1 MPSCSSTFP
10 PGGIQPPPDRLERP
24 GLEDWYRRAGKFA
37 PWFGWTAALS
47 FATAVCLVFA
57 AAPGEAVRGEHHRIA
72 FIHGPATW
80 ISVLLYLLT
89 TGSASLGLVTR
100 QRLSSMLASALA
112 PTGAMFAFVSL
123 WTVSLW
129 GKPVWGVWWVWD
141 VHLSS
146 ELLLLFL
153 FLGFIALREAI
164 DDNGRADRATGVLGL
179 AGLVALPVLHVSV
192 HWWNSR
198 QGLAFPEV
206 GITAGSGAVVFVTMM
221 MMSISLACYALAA
234 ALTRLRIV
242 ILERERSAAWVSGEH
257 MS

>member
-1 MPSCSSTFP
+1 MPSCSSAFP
-10 PGGIQPPPDRLERP
+10 PARIQPPDRLERP
-24 GLEDWYRRAGKFA
+24 GLEDWYRRAGKLA
-37 PWFGWTAALS
+37 PWFGWAAALS
-47 FATAVCLVFA
+47 FVAAVCLVFA
-57 AAPGEAVRGEHHRIA
+57 AAPTESVRGEHHRIA

-89 TGSASLGLVTR
+89 TGSAAFGLIAG

-129 GKPVWGVWWVWD
+129 GKPVWGVWWIWD
-141 VHLSS
+141 AHLSS

-164 DDNGRADRATGVLGL
+164 DDNSRADRATGVLGL

-192 HWWNSR
+192 RWWTSH
-198 QGLAFPEV
+198 QGLTFPDLR
-206 GITAGSGAVVFVTMM
+206 IAAGSGVTGFVTMM
-221 MMSISLACYALAA
+221 TMSASLACYALAA
-234 ALTRLRIV
+234 ALTRLRVV
-242 ILERERSAAWVSGEH
+242 ILERERNAVWVSREQLR
-257 MS
+257 

>member
-1 MPSCSSTFP
+1 MPTCSSAFP
-10 PGGIQPPPDRLERP
+10 PGRIQPSDRLERP

-47 FATAVCLVFA
+47 FAAAVCLVFA
-57 AAPGEAVRGEHHRIA
+57 AAPTESVRGEHHRIA

-89 TGSASLGLVTR
+89 TGSAAFGLMTR

-123 WTVSLW
+123 WTASLW

-141 VHLSS
+141 AHLSS

-179 AGLVALPVLHVSV
+179 SGLVALPVLHFSV
-192 HWWNSR
+192 NWWNSR
-198 QGLAFPEV
+198 QGLAFPDV
-206 GITAGSGAVVFVTMM
+206 RIMAGSGVGGFVTMM
-221 MMSISLACYALAA
+221 TMSVSLACYAVAA
-234 ALTRLRIV
+234 ALTRLRVI

-257 MS
+257 LS